1 MVDKLAKDSQKAGL
15 KLVGFQLLLVLF
27 IALILTVFS
36 STKSGYSGLAGGMTF
51 ILPNMIFVLMTFA
64 HAGASKSKLI
74 LRGFYVGEAI
84 KLTFTVILLSI
95 FLKYGALSLPSF
107 YISFLLLVVSQW
119 LAPFF
124 FHNNNRMK
132 NDR

>member
-1 MVDKLAKDSQKAGL
+1 MVDKLAKYSHRSGL
-15 KLVGFQLLLVLF
+15 KLVGFQLSLVLF
-27 IALILTVFS
+27 LALILTVFFS
-36 STKSGYSGLAGGMTF
+36 FKSGYSGLAGGITF
-51 ILPNMIFVLMTFA
+51 MLPNMIFVLMTFA

-84 KLTFTVILLSI
+84 KLTLIVILFSL

-107 YISFLLLVVSQW
+107 YISFSLLVVSQW

-124 FHNNNRMK
+124 FHDNNGMT

>member
-1 MVDKLAKDSQKAGL
+1 MVDKLAKYSHRSGL
-15 KLVGFQLLLVLF
+15 KLVAFQFSLVLF
-27 IALILTVFS
+27 LALILTVLFS
-36 STKSGYSGLAGGMTF
+36 FKSGYSGLAGGITF
-51 ILPNMIFVLMTFA
+51 MLPNMIFVLMTFA

-84 KLTFTVILLSI
+84 KLTLIVILFSL
-95 FLKYGALSLPSF
+95 FLKYGALSLPPF
-107 YISFLLLVVSQW
+107 YISFALLVVSQW

-124 FHNNNRMK
+124 FHDNNGMT